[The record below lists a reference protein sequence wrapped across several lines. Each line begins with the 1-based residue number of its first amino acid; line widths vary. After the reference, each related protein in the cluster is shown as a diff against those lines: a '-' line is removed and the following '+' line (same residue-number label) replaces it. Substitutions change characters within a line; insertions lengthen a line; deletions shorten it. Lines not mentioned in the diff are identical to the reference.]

1 MHPMPIVTIEAAE
14 DLLAIL
20 EDFLDKSEA
29 SFALIID
36 RGGTILSQHGDIP
49 ESTDTTIVAAL
60 AAGSF
65 AATKELASRVGESE
79 FSALYQQGGQYHILM
94 NAVDDDFVLVTVF
107 GPKTTVGLV
116 RFYSSRALARIAA
129 LIRELRSTA
138 RMTPVFSEHDVNVA
152 TQIFGR

>member
-14 DLLAIL
+14 DLLAVL
-20 EDFLDKSEA
+20 EDFLDKSEG

-36 RGGTILSQHGDIP
+36 RGGSILSQHGKIP
-49 ESTDTTIVAAL
+49 DSTDTTTVAAL

-65 AATKELASRVGESE
+65 AATKELASRVGEEE
-79 FSALYQQGGQYHILM
+79 FGALYQQGAQTHILM

-116 RFYSSRALARIAA
+116 RFYSARALARIST

-138 RMTPVFSEHDVNVA
+138 HMTPVFSERDVNEA

>member
-14 DLLAIL
+14 DFLAVL

-29 SFALIID
+29 AFALIID
-36 RGGTILSQHGDIP
+36 RGGTILSQHGKIP
-49 ESTDTTIVAAL
+49 ESTDTTTVAAL

-65 AATKELASRVGESE
+65 AATRELATRVGEAE
-79 FSALYQQGGQYHILM
+79 FGALYQQGSHSHILM

-116 RFYSSRALARIAA
+116 RFYAARALTRISTV
-129 LIRELRSTA
+129 IRELRSTA
-138 RMTPVFSEHDVNVA
+138 HMTPVFSERDVNEA